1 MTEPGTA
8 PRASGASIVSKL
20 AISLLPAAVFV
31 WVLKSGSLPILPPRE
46 ELARI
51 APVAFPLYI
60 GVWSVMYLLRLSRWY
75 WLLEPVERVPYRT
88 VLRVG
93 GVGLF
98 FIALSPFRMG
108 EVVRPLLIRRP
119 PKLTFWAASG
129 TVGGE
134 RIIDAFSVSVLLL
147 TALHFAPPMDP
158 LPDHLGTLPL
168 NVAIV
173 PRMAVVSSIVFAG
186 ACAVMGIFYAQ
197 SAFARR
203 VTELMLGVVSPRLA
217 AWVAAKIEQMA
228 DGLGF
233 LKQPKN
239 AVPFVLVTV
248 AYWLLN
254 ATTWWILAWGCGC
267 GALGFWGAT
276 ATMGVVALGILV
288 PATPGFFG
296 AFQFAT
302 FAGLAMYLAP
312 DVVMGPGAVYAF
324 IGYVMPIGMTSL
336 VGIACILAK
345 PSALLMLASDGATAA
360 TAAAAGQNLA
370 GPDASS

>member
-1 MTEPGTA
+1 MTEPRTA
-8 PRASGASIVSKL
+8 PRSSGASIASKL
-20 AISLLPAAVFV
+20 AISLLPAALFV
-31 WVLKSGSLPILPPRE
+31 WVLKSGSLPILPPRQDF
-46 ELARI
+46 ARI
-51 APVAFPLYI
+51 IPASIPLYI
-60 GVWSVMYLLRLSRWY
+60 VVWTAMYVLRLSRWY
-75 WLLEPVERVPYRT
+75 WLLAPVERVPYRT

-168 NVAIV
+168 NIAIV
-173 PRMAVVSSIVFAG
+173 PRMAVVSSLVFAS
-186 ACAVMGIFYAQ
+186 ACVVMGLFYVQ
-197 SAFARR
+197 RAFARR
-203 VTELMLGVVSPRLA
+203 MTELVLGVVSPRLA

-233 LKQPKN
+233 LKEPKN
-239 AVPFVLVTV
+239 ALPFVIATV
-248 AYWLLN
+248 GYWLLN
-254 ATTWWILAWGCGC
+254 AATFWVLAWGCGF

-302 FAGLAMYLAP
+302 FAGLAMYLTP

-324 IGYVMPIGMTSL
+324 MGYLMPISMTAL
-336 VGIACILAK
+336 AGIICILAK
-345 PSALLMLASDGATAA
+345 PSALLMLAGDGGAGVPAP
-360 TAAAAGQNLA
+360 AGQNLA
-370 GPDASS
+370 GPDASR